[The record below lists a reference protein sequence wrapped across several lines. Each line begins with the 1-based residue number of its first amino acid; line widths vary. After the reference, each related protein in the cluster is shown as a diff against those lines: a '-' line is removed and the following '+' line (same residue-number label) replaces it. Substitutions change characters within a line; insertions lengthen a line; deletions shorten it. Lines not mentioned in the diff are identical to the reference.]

1 MDETT
6 MTAKEERLYRKAMDI
21 LENLDRNSAVRWYR
35 RHWRD
40 LAETGVGFSD
50 KDIFLRKRGFRTE
63 WGTELEAECFLCEY
77 VLREQDDNCDR
88 CPVDWG
94 TDQDGFPK
102 DCMNI
107 HKQWIRCVETEE
119 RKVIAHK
126 IATMRLKKV
135 RG

>member
-6 MTAKEERLYRKAMDI
+6 MTAKEVRLYRKAMDI

-40 LAETGVGFSD
+40 LAETGAGFSG
-50 KDIFLRKRGFRTE
+50 KNIFLRKHGFREE
-63 WGTELEAECFLCEY
+63 WGTELQTECFLCEY
-77 VLREQDDNCDR
+77 VLKGQDDSCTH

-102 DCMNI
+102 DCNNI
-107 HKQWIRCVETEE
+107 HIQWIRCVETEE
-119 RKVIAHK
+119 RKAIAHK